1 MDPAGLRKL
10 EEEMKALHDVQAQ
23 VQQLA
28 RQKQT
33 LMTQQN
39 ENELVMKELELVK
52 GDRPVYKL
60 VGPVLVKQDLEE
72 AKDTITKRL
81 QYIQKQMA
89 ERDEQI
95 QALVV
100 KGAAHQKIVCFI
112 CFCCCCCCFFTRCLV
127 CHRSGRCREL
137 SCAGQSE
144 KERSKRTR
152 HNTCQ
157 RLVSATWQQRI
168 A

>member
-23 VQQLA
+23 MQQLA

-33 LMTQQN
+33 LMTQLN
-39 ENELVMKELELVK
+39 ENQLVMKELELVK

-60 VGPVLVKQDLEE
+60 VGPVLVKQDLAE

-81 QYIQKQMA
+81 EYIQKQLA

-95 QALVV
+95 QALTL
-100 KGAAHQKIVCFI
+100 KAAAHHKLVCVLSPI
-112 CFCCCCCCFFTRCLV
+112 SLLLLRCLHTLFWRV
-127 CHRSGRCREL
+127 GVQQIREMQAAL
-137 SCAGQSE
+137 MRGA
-144 KERSKRTR
+144 K
-152 HNTCQ
+152 
-157 RLVSATWQQRI
+157 
-168 A
+168 

>member
-1 MDPAGLRKL
+1 MFEDKTLVCRDCGKEFVFSASEQQFFADKGFQNDPTRCHECRAARRNRENPGRA
-10 EEEMKALHDVQAQ
+10 ERQYFEVICDGCGCTTQ
-23 VQQLA
+23 VPFQP
-28 RQKQT
+28 
-33 LMTQQN
+33 
-39 ENELVMKELELVK
+39 K

-112 CFCCCCCCFFTRCLV
+112 CFCCCC
-127 CHRSGRCREL
+127 
-137 SCAGQSE
+137 
-144 KERSKRTR
+144 
-152 HNTCQ
+152 
-157 RLVSATWQQRI
+157 
-168 A
+168 